1 MRIASILTVS
11 LLAVSPLAGATGATA
26 QAKPPIREVPELY
39 DPLFYIAVANEVRKK
54 CPSISERR
62 VKGIAALWGLRNRAN
77 QLGYSDKEIEAFY
90 DSEAERAR
98 MARRGEAYLAQYG
111 ADRDDPASLCAF
123 GRAEIER
130 NSAIGVYLKEN

>member
-1 MRIASILTVS
+1 MRYVTILTVA
-11 LLAVSPLAGATGATA
+11 LFLGITGSAA
-26 QAKPPIREVPELY
+26 DAKRPIREVPELY
-39 DPLFYIAVANEVRKK
+39 EPLFYIAVANEIRKK

-62 VKGIAALWGLRNRAN
+62 VKGITALWTLRNRAN
-77 QLGYSDKEIEAFY
+77 ALGYSDKEIEAFY

-98 MARRGEAYLAQYG
+98 MAERGEAYLAQFG
-111 ADRDDPASLCAF
+111 ADRNDIESLCAF